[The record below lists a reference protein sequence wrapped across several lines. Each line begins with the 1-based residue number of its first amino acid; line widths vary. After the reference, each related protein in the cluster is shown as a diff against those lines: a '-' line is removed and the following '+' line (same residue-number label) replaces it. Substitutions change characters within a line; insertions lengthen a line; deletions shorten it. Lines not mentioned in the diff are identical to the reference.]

1 MNNFN
6 KEIERKKIVKAKLN
20 YISAV
25 GTKSEPVS
33 SSKLEELDRS
43 IREKSR
49 QNHLNDHNLEN
60 DEIYYSSD
68 SLEKGQMLV
77 KKWIDFFNYYIE
89 K

>member
-6 KEIERKKIVKAKLN
+6 KEIERKKFIKAKLN
-20 YISAV
+20 YMSAV
-25 GTKSEPVS
+25 GPKTEPVSRIPVS

-60 DEIYYSSD
+60 DETYYSSD

-77 KKWIDFFNYYIE
+77 KKMN
-89 K
+89 

>member
-6 KEIERKKIVKAKLN
+6 EKIERKKIVKAKLN
-20 YISAV
+20 YMSAV
-25 GTKSEPVS
+25 GPKTEPVSRIPVS

-43 IREKSR
+43 IHEKCR

-68 SLEKGQMLV
+68 SLEKGPMLL
-77 KKWIDFFNYYIE
+77 KRMN
-89 K
+89 

>member
-6 KEIERKKIVKAKLN
+6 EKIERKQDRFVKVKLN
-20 YISAV
+20 YMSAV
-25 GTKSEPVS
+25 GPKTEPVSRVPVS

-60 DEIYYSSD
+60 DEIYYSSA
-68 SLEKGQMLV
+68 SLEKSPMLV
-77 KKWIDFFNYYIE
+77 KRKN
-89 K
+89 